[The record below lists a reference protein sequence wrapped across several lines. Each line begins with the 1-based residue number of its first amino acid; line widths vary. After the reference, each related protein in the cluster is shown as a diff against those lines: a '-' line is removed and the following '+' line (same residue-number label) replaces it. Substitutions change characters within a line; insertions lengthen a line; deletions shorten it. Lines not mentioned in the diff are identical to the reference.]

1 LIVEV
6 NRQID
11 AALAAGKI
19 TTTQASAKKAKTSE
33 RVTNM
38 VNKVRE
44 IGKKG
49 VGKGQRGSTISFK
62 AA

>member
-1 LIVEV
+1 
-6 NRQID
+6 
-11 AALAAGKI
+11 
-19 TTTQASAKKAKTSE
+19 
-33 RVTNM
+33 M

-49 VGKGQRGSTISFK
+49 AGKGKRASTISFK